1 MSLDLIDPSNNL
13 FPGQPSIRFK
23 SNFIYLNRGFNRL
36 MKRYYYILS
45 LLFFCLLNVHAQVF
59 READDFGDTIYTAID
74 LFELTDPMVI
84 TLTFDIKEYQREK
97 HSGEYMPVDLLVHF
111 NDTLDIVKNVRI
123 RARGEFRKNICH
135 FSPFW
140 LNIRK
145 SKVENEYLKDVTKM
159 KVVTHC
165 RNGDEYDDNVL
176 LEFLAYKIYNLLS
189 PVSFRVRLVQ
199 MKYVDTGRKNKVT
212 QSWAF
217 LIEPEAMLA
226 ERIDGLVIKNDEL
239 GMAFMRREEILQAA
253 LFQYMIGNSDYSVT
267 GRHNMKILG
276 LPGFGSEGYT
286 PVPYDFDYAGI
297 VNASYAVPG
306 ENLGI
311 ISVTERYY
319 LGPCREETEYLAALK
334 HLEDHREEILELVQ
348 TFPHLS
354 DKARKRAIAYI
365 ESYFA
370 VASGSNFIERA
381 LKPTCR

>member
-1 MSLDLIDPSNNL
+1 
-13 FPGQPSIRFK
+13 
-23 SNFIYLNRGFNRL
+23 
-36 MKRYYYILS
+36 MKRYYIVLILICFGPLS
-45 LLFFCLLNVHAQVF
+45 MFAQHI
-59 READDFGDTIYTAID
+59 READDFADTIQTSID
-74 LFELTDPMVI
+74 LFEETDPMEI
-84 TLTFDIKEYQREK
+84 TLSFDIKKYQREK
-97 HSGEYMPVDLLVHF
+97 NSEEYIPVDLLLHF
-111 NDTLDIVKNVRI
+111 NDTLDIIKNVRI
-123 RARGEFRKNICH
+123 KARGEFRKSTCH

-145 SKVENEYLKDVTKM
+145 AEIENEYLQDVKKM
-159 KVVTHC
+159 KVVTRC
-165 RNGDEYDDNVL
+165 KTGDEYDDYIL
-176 LEFLAYKIYNLLS
+176 LEYLAYKIYSLLS
-189 PVSFRVRLVQ
+189 PVSFRVRLIK

-276 LPGFGSEGYT
+276 LPGFGTEGYT
-286 PVPYDFDYAGI
+286 TVPYDFDYAGL
-297 VNASYAVPG
+297 VNASYAIPG
-306 ENLGI
+306 ESLGI
-311 ISVTERYY
+311 ISVTDRYY
-319 LGPCREETEYLAALK
+319 LGPCREEAEYLAAIK

-354 DKARKRAIAYI
+354 DKARKRAIGYI

-370 VASGSNFIERA
+370 EASGSNFIERS